1 MIFFEL
7 FDELSEYSDYKSI
20 KKNDWKQ
27 SAELNRWLDSNGFE
41 EIGSGMYSNV
51 YQKPGASFV
60 VKVYQNSG
68 ASPER
73 ELAWYEYCHS
83 NKRNPFLPKVGKIK
97 QFGDWYVVFIERLQ
111 PLSNTDLKKA
121 YNMAI
126 LPYLGM
132 ELSPDAVMEKIE
144 DEEEQSDFRL
154 SDNDAHMLV
163 GLYEEIEKVF
173 GHFGWNLDS
182 ADIHDENIMA
192 RGHQLV
198 ISDPIEF

>member
-1 MIFFEL
+1 MRFLEV
-7 FDELSEYSDYKSI
+7 FDELAEYSEYRSI
-20 KKNDWKQ
+20 KKGDWKQ
-27 SAELNRWLDSNGFE
+27 SAELNRWLDSNGFK
-41 EIGSGMYSNV
+41 EIGSGMYSIV

-73 ELAWYEYCHS
+73 ELAWYEYCHA
-83 NKRNPFLPKVGKIK
+83 NKGNPYLPKVGKIK
-97 QFGDWYVVFIERLQ
+97 QFGDWYVVFIETLQ
-111 PLSNTDLKKA
+111 AITDPNVKKA

-132 ELSPDAVMEKIE
+132 KLSADAVMEKIE
-144 DEEEQSDFRL
+144 DEEEQTDFRL
-154 SDNDAHMLV
+154 SDDDAHMLV

-192 RGHQLV
+192 RGRQLV